1 MQFSLL
7 AFAVLASAATATTIL
22 QARDNCTT
30 YTSVAAGKVC
40 YHTPSDC
47 TATYIVQ
54 PGDSCTSIAESYGNF
69 TLSQFF
75 YWNPD
80 VGQTCLGLRAY
91 VPVCIDTPWYTFVK
105 PVQKPVG
112 TVESSEV
119 VPVPIMP

>member
-7 AFAVLASAATATTIL
+7 AFEVLASAATAATII
-22 QARDNCTT
+22 QARDNCTI
-30 YTSVAAGKVC
+30 YTSVAAGAVC

-47 TATYIVQ
+47 TATYFVQ
-54 PGDSCTSIAESYGNF
+54 PSDSCSSIAESYGNF

-80 VGQTCLGLRAY
+80 VGQTCLGLGAY

-105 PVQKPVG
+105 PVQKPAE
-112 TVESSEV
+112 TVESSKA

>member
-7 AFAVLASAATATTIL
+7 AFAVLASATTATTII

-30 YTSVAAGKVC
+30 YASVAAGTVC

-105 PVQKPVG
+105 PVQKPAG